1 MVMQSM
7 LKQYSRDFVQ
17 RVRSDRFGPC
27 VTAAPHRRRTSEHVS
42 QQKFEH
48 EGMHSGACSAFFIRA
63 CMFCHHCC
71 SGQVAANEANRQYSW
86 WCHGL
91 HAYLDAAAVDKG
103 WC

>member
-7 LKQYSRDFVQ
+7 LKQYHRDLFH

-48 EGMHSGACSAFFIRA
+48 EGMYGPGNSACSTLIA
-63 CMFCHHCC
+63 CMHI
-71 SGQVAANEANRQYSW
+71 
-86 WCHGL
+86 L
-91 HAYLDAAAVDKG
+91 T
-103 WC
+103 